1 MKLSRNNRWR
11 AAVRDPVLFARE
23 FIEVEPH
30 EGQIRWLTNSVKP
43 ENLLV
48 TGNRWGKSFVQSVK
62 IIHRCVFR
70 IRALKYDAAGR
81 YNAVNASITMDQ
93 AKIVFHNVLR
103 LIKGKPLLEALV
115 NCVRWS
121 PYPRLYFSNGALLTA
136 RSTQNRGEY
145 LLGNDYDYFNFD
157 EAAFELHPEY
167 VVDEVIAM
175 RLADREGML
184 DLTSTPKGRNWYY
197 RRWLDLSKRVDTA
210 YTQQGHTLENT
221 HVSRKYVERK
231 EKTLSDNIVS
241 QNIMGEFVDSGDELM
256 SYEHIQSA
264 LASSTGFSDPVQ
276 GHRYCHGWDLAR
288 KMTHTVGVTLDTTS
302 KPYQVVAIERFQGR
316 DWDDVFSAIRKRHR
330 KYGGPVLIDST
341 GLGDVVLSQLSDI
354 GATGFN
360 FGVGGGRAKAELLT
374 NLQFLHERHEIAYP
388 YFEQISGDDFWS
400 NLQELSEAT
409 WEDNTACDFVM
420 ALALA
425 CWHLRHRGQ
434 SGRIAVVDPRA
445 EKM

>member
-1 MKLSRNNRWR
+1 MKLSQNNRWR
-11 AAVRDPVLFARE
+11 TAVRDPVLFARE
-23 FIEVEPH
+23 FLEVEPH
-30 EGQIRWLTNSVKP
+30 EGQIRWLQNSITP

-48 TGNRWGKSFVQSVK
+48 TGNRWGKSFIQSVK

-70 IRALKYDAAGR
+70 IRDLKYDSAGR

-103 LIKGKPLLEALV
+103 LIKGKPLLEAMI

-121 PYPRLYFSNGALLTA
+121 PYPRLYFANGALLTA
-136 RSTQNRGEY
+136 RSTQNRGEH

-157 EAAFELHPEY
+157 EAAFELHPDY

-197 RRWLDLSKRVDTA
+197 RRWLDLSKRIDTA
-210 YTQQGHTLENT
+210 YTQQGNTLEND

-231 EKTLSDNIVS
+231 KKNLSEKIVS
-241 QNIMGEFVDSGDELM
+241 QNIMGEFVESGDEL
-256 SYEHIQSA
+256 ISA
-264 LASSTGFSDPVQ
+264 ECIHSAFASSTGFSDPVD

-288 KMTHTVGVTLDTTS
+288 KVTHTVGVTLDISS
-302 KPYQVVAIERFQGR
+302 KPYQVVAIERFRGR
-316 DWDDVFSAIRKRHR
+316 DWDDVFSTIRKRHR
-330 KYGGPVLIDST
+330 KYGGPVLVDST

-360 FGVGGGRAKAELLT
+360 FGVGGGRAKSELLT
-374 NLQFLHERHEIAYP
+374 NLQFLHERQEIAYP

-400 NLQELSEAT
+400 NRQELYEAT
-409 WEDNTACDFVM
+409 WEDNTSCDFIM
-420 ALALA
+420 ALALV
-425 CWHLRHRGQ
+425 CWNLRHRGQ
-434 SGRIAVVDPRA
+434 SGRISVVDPRA
-445 EKM
+445 ERI